1 MSTETRRVLDLLS
14 QGRISVDEA
23 DQLLHA
29 MGTPGLESPA
39 ASGSDEAVPPR
50 RFFRIVVQKAATD
63 GRPEK
68 KVNIRIPMS
77 IARSGMRLASLIPGF
92 SKERA
97 TAHLRER
104 GIDIDLAKLDY
115 KQVED
120 LLKDMG
126 ELTIDVDDGKE
137 VVRMGYE

>member
-1 MSTETRRVLDLLS
+1 MSAETRRVLDLLS
-14 QGRISVDEA
+14 QGKISVDEA

-29 MGTPGLESPA
+29 IGTPGLETPA
-39 ASGSDEAVPPR
+39 GAGGEEAVAPP
-50 RFFRIVVQKAATD
+50 RFFRIVVHKAATD
-63 GRPEK
+63 GRLEK

-77 IARSGMRLASLIPGF
+77 IARSGMRLAALIPGF

-104 GIDIDLAKLDY
+104 GIDVDLAKLDY
-115 KQVED
+115 KQIEE
-120 LLKDMG
+120 LLKDLG
-126 ELTIDVDDGKE
+126 ELTIDVNDGKE